1 MCYLETLI
9 NFPVL
14 TSENFQT
21 SHKEDFIKLCK
32 EQNSSTSL
40 HMKLLSLGSIILHF
54 LVYIIFLTKPH
65 LESEQGIKPCPHE
78 QLTSAGLMVLSS
90 SFKPS
95 SLQNLHSTFFPAA
108 TDLLK
113 YI

>member
-21 SHKEDFIKLCK
+21 SHKEDFTKLCK

-40 HMKLLSLGSIILHF
+40 HMKLLSLGSII

-90 SFKPS
+90 SLKPS